1 MSAFLDPL
9 LPRPCRIERVTH
21 ETGAGD
27 VFTWELAP
35 LEGELPGFRPGQFN
49 MLYAFGA
56 GESAISI
63 SGDPG
68 DGPLLHTIRAAGRVT
83 RVMRD
88 LSPGDVIGVRGPFG
102 EPWPLDRAEDRD
114 LVVVAGG
121 IGLAPLRPV
130 LLDALRRRQRLRR
143 VLLLYGARTP
153 ADMLY
158 RQEIEA
164 WRARPE
170 IEVAVT
176 VDHAA
181 PGWNGSVGVVTRLIE
196 RAGFDPE
203 RSLALLCGPEVM
215 MRFAGRSLRQR
226 GMPATDIW
234 LSMERNMACGVGWCG
249 HCQLGPLLICRDGP
263 VFPLDRV
270 EPLMGVKQL

>member
-1 MSAFLDPL
+1 VSAAPDPL
-9 LPRPCRIERVTH
+9 LPRPCRIERVTR
-21 ETGAGD
+21 ETGGGD

-35 LEGELPGFRPGQFN
+35 LDGELPGFRPGQFN

-68 DGPLLHTIRAAGRVT
+68 GGPLLHTIRAAGRVT
-83 RVMRD
+83 RAMRD
-88 LSPGDVIGVRGPFG
+88 LSRGDVVGVRGPFG
-102 EPWPLDRAEDRD
+102 EPWPLARAHGRD
-114 LVVVAGG
+114 LLVVAGG

-130 LLDALRRRQRLRR
+130 LLAALRERDRFAR

-153 ADMLY
+153 ADVLY

-164 WRARPE
+164 WRERPGL
-170 IEVAVT
+170 EVAVT
-176 VDHAA
+176 VDHDA

-196 RAGFDPE
+196 RAGFDPDH
-203 RSLALLCGPEVM
+203 SLALLCGPEVM
-215 MRFAGRSLRQR
+215 MRFAGRSLRER
-226 GMPATDIW
+226 GMATTDIW

-249 HCQLGPLLICRDGP
+249 HCQLGPLRVCRDGP
-263 VFPLDRV
+263 VCPLDRV